1 VLAGTHPRARVVIR
15 GDGSEK
21 PTLVSTVAAR
31 GLRNV
36 TFEPLVPAEQLVDAL
51 GNAAVHLVPQLP
63 EGALAAVPSK
73 VFNVLAVGRPVV
85 ATAHPGTPLALLA
98 EETPA
103 VRVVPPGDV
112 TAFAGAVAD
121 LLDDPA
127 RCLEL
132 GQAGVDYVRRK
143 ATREAAVT
151 AYLELLGLPAPDRP
165 AGREEDLPRLP
176 S

>member
-1 VLAGTHPRARVVIR
+1 M
-15 GDGSEK
+15 
-21 PTLVSTVAAR
+21 
-31 GLRNV
+31 
-36 TFEPLVPAEQLVDAL
+36 
-51 GNAAVHLVPQLP
+51 
-63 EGALAAVPSK
+63 
-73 VFNVLAVGRPVV
+73 
-85 ATAHPGTPLALLA
+85 
-98 EETPA
+98 

-151 AYLELLGLPAPDRP
+151 AYLELLGLPAPDRSD
-165 AGREEDLPRLP
+165 GRAEDHPRLP